1 MAQLLF
7 YPVTDAAMNNAS
19 YHEFE
24 NGPWLTIATMKY
36 CWGQYLPS
44 GTDSTQPHISPL
56 NASLDALSG
65 QAKALVITDEN
76 DVLRDE
82 GEAYAQKLIEAGV
95 PTIATRY
102 NGTIH
107 DFVMLNALAQTP
119 AARAAIAQANQFLR
133 DAFGER

>member
-1 MAQLLF
+1 MADYCNDEILLGSV
-7 YPVTDAAMNNAS
+7 PAERNRQ
-19 YHEFE
+19 H
-24 NGPWLTIATMKY
+24 ATA
-36 CWGQYLPS
+36 YLS
-44 GTDSTQPHISPL
+44 SQCV
-56 NASLDALSG
+56 LDALSG

-133 DAFGER
+133 DALGER